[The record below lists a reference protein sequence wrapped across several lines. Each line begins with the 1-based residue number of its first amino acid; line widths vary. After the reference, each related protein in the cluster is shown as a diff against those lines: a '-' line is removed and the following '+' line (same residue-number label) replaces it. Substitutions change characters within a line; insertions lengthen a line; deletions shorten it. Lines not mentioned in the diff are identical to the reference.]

1 MQLLI
6 FVTLLVAALLTSGVA
21 IRIGM
26 RSTASAAVQY
36 ATVAAAAG
44 VFLWVLVGIG
54 SFNVVTVSNGAEIQ
68 NSYPALGTLGL
79 AGTAAN
85 VAVVVKGAITLLGE

>member
-6 FVTLLVAALLTSGVA
+6 FVTLLVAALVASGVA
-21 IRIGM
+21 IRIAM
-26 RSTASAAVQY
+26 RSRGTPAVRF
-36 ATVAAAAG
+36 ATVAAAAA

-54 SFNVVTVSNGAEIQ
+54 SFNVVIVSNGAEIQ

-85 VAVVVKGAITLLGE
+85 VAVVAKGAITLLGD